1 MTQEEKTQLV
11 FDTIA
16 KMTKEKSK
24 YLVRIVLQHPERDDL
39 KTLFNMY
46 DENKHGE

>member
-24 YLVRIVLQHPERDDL
+24 HLVRIALQYPKRDDL
-39 KTLFNMY
+39 KTLFRKY
-46 DENKHGE
+46 DDEK

>member
-1 MTQEEKTQLV
+1 MTQVEKTQLA

-24 YLVRIVLQHPERDDL
+24 HLVQIALQHPKRDDL
-39 KTLFNMY
+39 KTLFRAY
-46 DENKHGE
+46 DDGKQ

>member
-1 MTQEEKTQLV
+1 MTQAEKTQLA

-24 YLVRIVLQHPERDDL
+24 YLVRIALQHPKRDNL
-39 KTLFNMY
+39 KTLFNAY
-46 DENKHGE
+46 DDKE